1 MTICVAIK
9 NCIVVQLIHFLVAR
23 LMVIMLQK
31 VSCSQYFCFLN
42 NISSKIFSR
51 IIFLLSK
58 RKKKKKKKKSLYLY
72 VIVVSQPKRSFFP
85 KCFFFS
91 KIVVFLNLWYS
102 KSGTPKNFV
111 FFENCYFFYKGVIFQ
126 GLLYFQKRLY
136 FSVFLFS
143 FLFLQQDIPN
153 ASKFCFLF
161 LDWLIWLL
169 SLYYFIL

>member
-85 KCFFFS
+85 KCFFFQ
-91 KIVVFLNLWYS
+91 KIQRCNFPGIVVFS
-102 KSGTPKNFV
+102 KAFV
-111 FFENCYFFYKGVIFQ
+111 FLCFPLFFP
-126 GLLYFQKRLY
+126 
-136 FSVFLFS
+136 FSSAGHSECFKILFS
-143 FLFLQQDIPN
+143 FFGLVNLAAFFVLF
-153 ASKFCFLF
+153 
-161 LDWLIWLL
+161 
-169 SLYYFIL
+169 YFVE